1 MEDTIEYFTLEII
14 GNKKTKSGDQ
24 ISEWL
29 HPKIE
34 EVKNKM
40 NDWDWSKPFEFEM
53 PEKSLVSQFDEI
65 LKDNRLPDELPE
77 VGRFQLY
84 DSSKLTDFIKGSF
97 LEQYGLIVS
106 GKAKTVLTQFNLGRH
121 KFYPITICYKD
132 IDYNDYFFLKCLTS
146 SNDYIDFE
154 KTEFQT
160 QKSFLDKESNRQI
173 EFKTKDEFIK
183 FINETSKHKLC
194 LFADKVKLS
203 DDFPRFDLIE
213 INDFGVNEI
222 FVTES
227 LSKELNKLTGVT
239 LTKSER
245 IS

>member
-1 MEDTIEYFTLEII
+1 MEDTEEYFILNIV

-29 HPKIE
+29 HPNVE
-34 EVKNKM
+34 EMKNKM
-40 NDWDWSKPFEFEM
+40 NNWDWSKPFEFEM
-53 PEKSLVSQFDEI
+53 PEKSLVSEFDEI

-77 VGRFQLY
+77 VGKFQLY

-106 GKAKTVLTQFNLGRH
+106 KKAKTVLAQFNLGHH
-121 KFYPITICYKD
+121 KFFPITICYKD
-132 IDYNDYFFLKCLTS
+132 IDYNDYFFLKCFTI
-146 SNDYIDFE
+146 SNDYIDFG
-154 KTEFQT
+154 KSDFHT
-160 QKSFLDKESNRQI
+160 QKSFLDKESKRQI

-183 FINETSKHKLC
+183 FINEASKHKLY
-194 LFADKVKLS
+194 LSADKVKLG
-203 DDFPRFDLIE
+203 DDFPKFDLFE
-213 INDFGVNEI
+213 VNDFGINDI
-222 FVTES
+222 FVTAS

>member
-1 MEDTIEYFTLEII
+1 MEDTKEYFILNIV

-29 HPKIE
+29 HPKVE
-34 EVKNKM
+34 EMKNKM
-40 NDWDWSKPFEFEM
+40 NNWDWSKPFEFEL
-53 PEKSLVSQFDEI
+53 PEKSLLSEFDEI

-77 VGRFQLY
+77 VGKFQLY

-106 GKAKTVLTQFNLGRH
+106 EKAKTVLAQFNLGHH
-121 KFYPITICYKD
+121 KFFPITICYKD
-132 IDYNDYFFLKCLTS
+132 IDYNDYFFLKCLTT
-146 SNDYIDFE
+146 SNDYIDFG
-154 KTEFQT
+154 KTDFHT
-160 QKSFLDKESNRQI
+160 QKSFLDKESKRQI

-183 FINETSKHKLC
+183 FINETSKHKLY
-194 LFADKVKLS
+194 LLADKVKLG
-203 DDFPRFDLIE
+203 DDFPKFDLFE
-213 INDFGVNEI
+213 VNDFGINEI
-222 FVTES
+222 FVTAR

>member
-1 MEDTIEYFTLEII
+1 MKDTKEYFILDVV

-29 HPKIE
+29 HPKVE
-34 EVKNKM
+34 EMKNKL

-53 PEKSLVSQFDEI
+53 PEKSLVSEFDEI
-65 LKDNRLPDELPE
+65 LKDNCLPDELPE
-77 VGRFQLY
+77 VGKFQLY

-106 GKAKTVLTQFNLGRH
+106 EKAKAVLTQFNLGHH
-121 KFYPITICYKD
+121 KFFPITICHKD
-132 IDYNDYFFLKCLTS
+132 IGYNEYFFLKCLTR
-146 SNDYIDFE
+146 SNDYLDFV
-154 KTEFQT
+154 KTEFFT
-160 QKSFLDKESNRQI
+160 QKGFFDKESKRKI
-173 EFKTKDEFIK
+173 EFKTKDEYIV
-183 FINETSKHKLC
+183 FINESSKHKLY
-194 LFADKVKLS
+194 LFADKVKLRE
-203 DDFPRFDLIE
+203 DFPRFDLFE
-213 INDFGVNEI
+213 VNDFGINEI

-227 LSKELNKLTGVT
+227 LSKELNKLTGVA